1 VAGPLAGLN
10 GFGLPLPTTPAD
22 TAAINKLTAADV
34 QRAARKYID
43 PEHLTV
49 VIVGDIATIRPGI
62 EALDLGPVEVRDYN
76 GNEVMK

>member
-1 VAGPLAGLN
+1 
-10 GFGLPLPTTPAD
+10 
-22 TAAINKLTAADV
+22 V

-49 VIVGDIATIRPGI
+49 VIVGDVATIRPGI